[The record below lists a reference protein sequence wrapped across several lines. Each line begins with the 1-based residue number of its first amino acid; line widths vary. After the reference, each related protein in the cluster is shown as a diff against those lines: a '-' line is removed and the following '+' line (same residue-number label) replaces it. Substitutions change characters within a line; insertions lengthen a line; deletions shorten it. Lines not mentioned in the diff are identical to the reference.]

1 VGDSHR
7 PLRVGSRVLLRSHSW
22 TVQAVTEYPDC
33 ASLRV
38 TGCGGTDHGTKRTFI
53 LPFDRVKHCGAASRL
68 RVVGRRSWSH
78 HVAQAFTSTHPFG
91 GLRAAAHSAIDL
103 LPFQLEPALAMLR
116 HARLRILIAD
126 EVGLGK
132 TVQAGIVLN
141 ELAHADSGFRSIVLC
156 PAGLREQWQR
166 ELASKFSLETTLA
179 DAAWLAECARE
190 LPADVNPWSLP
201 GVYVASLDLV
211 KRPEVLRAIEDVTW
225 DLSVIDEVHALGP
238 ETARLA
244 AARAI
249 GARSRR
255 LLAMTATPPDGDATH
270 LAAITDIGRGAGEP
284 AITEFRRTR
293 GEAAIDARRKSILLA
308 IRLSSAEIRMHRL
321 LERYTSLVWS
331 QAAARGDH
339 RARLAAM
346 VLRKRA
352 LSSAA
357 SLSLS
362 VKRRREIIGTAPLV
376 AERQLLLPLGDEDPL
391 ADDLVDEVMA
401 ASGLTDVAME
411 RACLEEIVASAD
423 EAARSE
429 SKMRALVRL
438 LARIREP
445 AIVFTEYRD
454 TLAHIARALGSR
466 ADIMMLHGEIPPR
479 ERVQVQRAFNDSG
492 GLLLATDAASEGL
505 NLHHHCRLVIHFE
518 LPWNPMRLEQRT
530 GRVDRLGQTRPV
542 HEILLVARD
551 TAERFVLAPLVR
563 RIRTAAARGRRSL
576 AALDEWTLAEVVI
589 GGAPLDVPPDT
600 AAIATAAL
608 DLREDAAVERARLAA
623 VRAFTDK
630 TNHHTQGNVLVCTG
644 RSRSS
649 PAAMTV
655 WLLALK
661 DRTGRVVHSELVA
674 ASVASSEAPAA
685 RIVAAIRDST
695 SRFIEHWQ
703 GPVVAA
709 INAHSHASIELAT
722 TGVQQLVQAL
732 SRRER
737 ALAQALPAAQSLLQA
752 GLFDRRSIRTAAS
765 RSAVSNLL
773 QNEIEQ
779 RMRALEDEGRLDT
792 AVRLVAVRWE
802 RR

>member
-1 VGDSHR
+1 M
-7 PLRVGSRVLLRSHSW
+7 
-22 TVQAVTEYPDC
+22 TEYPDC

-53 LPFDRVKHCGAASRL
+53 LPFDRVKHCEAASRI

-116 HARLRILIAD
+116 HARLRILMAD

-141 ELAHADSGFRSIVLC
+141 ELAHADSGFRGIVLC
-156 PAGLREQWQR
+156 PAGLREQWQC

-211 KRPEVLRAIEDVTW
+211 KRPEVLRGIEDVTW

-238 ETARLA
+238 GTARLA

-284 AITEFRRTR
+284 PITEFRRTR
-293 GEAAIDARRKSILLA
+293 GEAGIDARRKSILLA
-308 IRLSSAEIRMHRL
+308 VRLSSAEIRMHRL

-331 QAAARGDH
+331 EAAARGDY

-362 VKRRREIIGTAPLV
+362 VKRRREILGTAPLGT
-376 AERQLLLPLGDEDPL
+376 ERQLLLPLGDEDPL
-391 ADDLVDEVMA
+391 ADDVVDEVMA
-401 ASGLTDVAME
+401 ASGLTDVARE

-429 SKMRALVRL
+429 STMRALVRL

-454 TLAHIARALGSR
+454 TLAHIARALSSH
-466 ADIMMLHGEIPPR
+466 DVVMLHGEIPPR
-479 ERVQVQRAFNDSG
+479 ERVQVQHAFNDSG

-563 RIRTAAARGRRSL
+563 RIRTAAARARRSL
-576 AALDEWTLAEVVI
+576 AALDELTLAEVVI
-589 GGAPLDVPPDT
+589 GSAPLDVPPDT

-608 DLREDAAVERARLAA
+608 DLREDGAVERGRLAA
-623 VRAFTDK
+623 VRAFTEK
-630 TNHHTQGNVLVCTG
+630 TNHHPHSNVLVCTG

-685 RIVAAIRDST
+685 RIVAATGDLT

-703 GPVVAA
+703 GPMVAA

-722 TGVQQLVQAL
+722 TRVQQLVQVL

-737 ALAQALPAAQSLLQA
+737 ALAEALPAAQSLLQA

-765 RSAVSNLL
+765 RSIVSNLL
-773 QNEIEQ
+773 QNEVEQ
-779 RMRALEDEGRLDT
+779 RMRALEDEGRLNT
-792 AVRLVAVRWE
+792 AVRLVALRWE